1 MPYYVKTCHLQKYT
15 VKYASIAVHCV
26 TLPHWYGNLAKF
38 GHAVLEIYEWSDIH
52 MIQIDRY
59 RYGTDIDT
67 IIIILQTSPGT
78 K

>member
-1 MPYYVKTCHLQKYT
+1 M
-15 VKYASIAVHCV
+15 
-26 TLPHWYGNLAKF
+26 AKF
-38 GHAVLEIYEWSDIH
+38 GHAVLEICEWSDVH